1 MATLE
6 AQRMRTETISYL
18 KQNAATLDVEEPLVI
33 TQNGKPT
40 YVVESYAAH
49 ERREQAI
56 ALLKLLSLGER
67 SREAGMTMSAEE
79 FMAKVKARHEA
90 ERGESS

>member
-1 MATLE
+1 
-6 AQRMRTETISYL
+6 MRTETISYL
-18 KQNAATLDVEEPLVI
+18 KQNAATLDVQEPLVI

-56 ALLKLLSLGER
+56 ALLKLLSLGEK
-67 SREAGMTMSAEE
+67 SREAGMTMSAED
-79 FMAKVKARHEA
+79 FMARLKKDEQ
-90 ERGESS
+90 EDLDETS

>member
-1 MATLE
+1 
-6 AQRMRTETISYL
+6 MRTETISYL

-33 TQNGKPT
+33 TQKGKPT

-56 ALLKLLSLGER
+56 ALLKLLSLGEK
-67 SREAGMTMSAEE
+67 SRQEGKTMTADE
-79 FMAKVKARHEA
+79 FMQRLKDDERA
-90 ERGESS
+90 ELGESL

>member
-1 MATLE
+1 
-6 AQRMRTETISYL
+6 MRTETISYL

-33 TQNGKPT
+33 TQKGKPT

-56 ALLKLLSLGER
+56 ALLKLLSLGEK
-67 SREAGMTMSAEE
+67 SREEGKTMNADE
-79 FMAKVKARHEA
+79 FMERVKARHA
-90 ERGESS
+90 SRRGDSV

>member
-1 MATLE
+1 
-6 AQRMRTETISYL
+6 MRTETISYL

-33 TQNGKPT
+33 TQKGKPT

-56 ALLKLLSLGER
+56 ALPKLLSLGEK
-67 SREAGMTMSAEE
+67 SREEGKTMSADE
-79 FMAKVKARHEA
+79 FMEKVRARHTA
-90 ERGESS
+90 RRGDSQ

>member
-1 MATLE
+1 
-6 AQRMRTETISYL
+6 MRIETISYL

-49 ERREQAI
+49 ERREQGI

-79 FMAKVKARHEA
+79 FKAKVKARHEA
-90 ERGESS
+90 EKGESL

>member
-1 MATLE
+1 
-6 AQRMRTETISYL
+6 MRIETISYL
-18 KQNAATLDVEEPLVI
+18 KQNAATLDVREPLII

-49 ERREQAI
+49 ERREQGL

-79 FMAKVKARHEA
+79 FKAKLKEDHAA
-90 ERGESS
+90 ERGEPI

>member
-1 MATLE
+1 
-6 AQRMRTETISYL
+6 MRTETISYL

-33 TQNGKPT
+33 TQKGKPT

-56 ALLKLLSLGER
+56 ALLKLLSLGEK
-67 SREAGMTMSAEE
+67 SREEGRSMSPDE
-79 FMAKVKARHEA
+79 FLAKVRARHA
-90 ERGESS
+90 ARRGESM

>member
-1 MATLE
+1 
-6 AQRMRTETISYL
+6 MRTETISYL

-33 TQNGKPT
+33 TQKGKPT

-56 ALLKLLSLGER
+56 ALLKLLSLGEK
-67 SREAGMTMSAEE
+67 SREEGKTMTAEE
-79 FMAKVKARHEA
+79 FKERVKTRHASRRGDA
-90 ERGESS
+90 E

>member
-1 MATLE
+1 
-6 AQRMRTETISYL
+6 MRTETISYL

-33 TQNGKPT
+33 TQKGKPA

-56 ALLKLLSLGER
+56 ALLKLLSLGEK
-67 SREAGMTMSAEE
+67 SREEGKTMTAEE
-79 FMAKVKARHEA
+79 FMERVKARHA
-90 ERGESS
+90 ARRGDSE

>member
-1 MATLE
+1 
-6 AQRMRTETISYL
+6 MRTETISYL

-33 TQNGKPT
+33 TQKGKPT

-56 ALLKLLSLGER
+56 ALLKLLSLGEK
-67 SREAGMTMSAEE
+67 SREEGKTMTAEE
-79 FMAKVKARHEA
+79 FMERVKARHA
-90 ERGESS
+90 ARRGDSE

>member
-1 MATLE
+1 
-6 AQRMRTETISYL
+6 MRTETISYL

-33 TQNGKPT
+33 TQKGKPT

-56 ALLKLLSLGER
+56 ALLKLLSLGEK
-67 SREAGMTMSAEE
+67 SREEGRTMSADE
-79 FMAKVKARHEA
+79 FMTRLEARHEA
-90 ERGESS
+90 RRGKSS

>member
-1 MATLE
+1 
-6 AQRMRTETISYL
+6 MRTETISYL

-33 TQNGKPT
+33 TQKGKPT

-56 ALLKLLSLGER
+56 ALLKLLSLGEK
-67 SREAGMTMSAEE
+67 SREEGKTMTAEE
-79 FMAKVKARHEA
+79 FKERVEARHVARRGDA
-90 ERGESS
+90 E

>member
-1 MATLE
+1 
-6 AQRMRTETISYL
+6 MRTETISYL

-33 TQNGKPT
+33 TQKGKPT

-56 ALLKLLSLGER
+56 ALLKLLSLGEK
-67 SREAGMTMSAEE
+67 SREAGRSMSADE
-79 FMAKVKARHEA
+79 FLEKVRARHA
-90 ERGESS
+90 ARRGESM

>member
-1 MATLE
+1 
-6 AQRMRTETISYL
+6 MRTETISYL

-33 TQNGKPT
+33 TQKGKPT

-56 ALLKLLSLGER
+56 ALLKLLNLGEK
-67 SREAGMTMSAEE
+67 SREEGRSISADAFLE
-79 FMAKVKARHEA
+79 KVRTRHA
-90 ERGESS
+90 SRRGVSMERPLD

>member
-1 MATLE
+1 
-6 AQRMRTETISYL
+6 MRTETISYL

-33 TQNGKPT
+33 TQKGKPT

-56 ALLKLLSLGER
+56 ALLKLLSLGEK
-67 SREAGMTMSAEE
+67 SREEGKTMSADE
-79 FMAKVKARHEA
+79 FMEKVRARHTA
-90 ERGESS
+90 RRGDSQ